1 MSHEDSSFSAH
12 PHASILAGI
21 GVLHQN
27 LVYTHMVA
35 RRCSWPVRLRLDGQE
50 HIWFAQGNLR
60 YNGKVIMLLGVGYPA
75 ADLQAPVIAK
85 KPLAEIAT
93 FV

>member
-27 LVYTHMVA
+27 LVYTRMFA
-35 RRCSWPVRLRLDGQE
+35 RRCSWPVRLRSDGQE